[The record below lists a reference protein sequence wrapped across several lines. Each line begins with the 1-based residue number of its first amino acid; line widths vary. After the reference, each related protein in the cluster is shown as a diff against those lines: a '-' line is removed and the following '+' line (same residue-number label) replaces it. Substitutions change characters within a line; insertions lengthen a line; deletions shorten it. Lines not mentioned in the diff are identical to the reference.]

1 MITYLSKRLA
11 VEKSTSSSSV
21 MYLVDRSNVIQCNI
35 RDITERKRTEKE
47 LIAAKEKAEE
57 SDRLK
62 SAFLANMSHEIRT
75 PMNGILGFTGLLKE
89 PCLAGDKQQEY
100 IRIIEKSGARMLNII
115 NDIISIS
122 KVESGQMEIFLSEM
136 NINEQIEDI
145 LSFFKQEAEQKKNRY
160 FFKEAAPRKGG
171 TDQNR
176 QGKSLCRA
184 R

>member
-1 MITYLSKRLA
+1 MLSCHNAICGRNNC
-11 VEKSTSSSSV
+11 
-21 MYLVDRSNVIQCNI
+21 YQCNI
-35 RDITERKRTEKE
+35 RDITNRKRTEKE
-47 LIAAKEKAEE
+47 LIEAKEKAEE

-122 KVESGQMEIFLSEM
+122 KVESGQMEIFLS
-136 NINEQIEDI
+136 NTDVNEQIEDI
-145 LSFFKQEAEQKKNRY
+145 LSFFTQEAEQKKIAFLY
-160 FFKEAAPRKGG
+160 KIISP
-171 TDQNR
+171 
-176 QGKSLCRA
+176 
-184 R
+184 

>member
-1 MITYLSKRLA
+1 MI
-11 VEKSTSSSSV
+11 E
-21 MYLVDRSNVIQCNI
+21 
-35 RDITERKRTEKE
+35 
-47 LIAAKEKAEE
+47 AKEKAEE

-122 KVESGQMEIFLSEM
+122 KVESGQMEIFLS
-136 NINEQIEDI
+136 NTDVNEQIEDI
-145 LSFFKQEAEQKKNRY
+145 LSFFTQEAEQKKIAIFSKNLLPS
-160 FFKEAAPRKGG
+160 KEARIK
-171 TDQNR
+171 TDKEKVFAVLSNLVKKASKFTKPVNEVGYTKR
-176 QGKSLCRA
+176 SYINFL
-184 R
+184 